1 MISALTSLSPEGG
14 QSRQNTGV
22 KKDGNKVEMMAF
34 MKMFMDL
41 VGLFNDEAEI
51 STEGRTAGGNT
62 VNTEPFTH
70 SPDDNVV
77 E

>member
-1 MISALTSLSPEGG
+1 MLFVCLASSLICTRPEP
-14 QSRQNTGV
+14 
-22 KKDGNKVEMMAF
+22 
-34 MKMFMDL
+34 MDL